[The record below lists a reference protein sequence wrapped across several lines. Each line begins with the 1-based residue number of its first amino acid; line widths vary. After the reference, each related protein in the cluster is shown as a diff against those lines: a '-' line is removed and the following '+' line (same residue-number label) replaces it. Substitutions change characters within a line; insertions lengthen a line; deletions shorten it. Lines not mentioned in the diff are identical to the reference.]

1 MVGEFII
8 EANDRL
14 FVCKRKIRESDIK
27 KITDWED
34 VLKKLYNVDR
44 IFRKDG
50 LLFLVKDIE
59 DISELEVNNDWKR
72 KVVNRPIQ

>member
-14 FVCKRKIRESDIK
+14 FICKRKIRESDIN
-27 KITDWED
+27 KIPDWEG
-34 VLKKLYNVDR
+34 VLRKLYNVDR

-59 DISELEVNNDWKR
+59 EAEVVNDWKR
-72 KVVNRPIQ
+72 KVVNRTIQ

>member
-14 FVCKRKIRESDIK
+14 FICKRKMRESDIN

-34 VLKKLYNVDR
+34 VLRKLYNVDR

-59 DISELEVNNDWKR
+59 EAEVTND
-72 KVVNRPIQ
+72 

>member
-1 MVGEFII
+1 LVGEFII

-59 DISELEVNNDWKR
+59 DISELEVNND
-72 KVVNRPIQ
+72 

>member
-8 EANDRL
+8 EANDKL
-14 FVCKRKIRESDIK
+14 FICKRKIRESDIK
-27 KITDWED
+27 KISDWED
-34 VLKKLYNVDR
+34 VLKKLYSVDR

-59 DISELEVNNDWKR
+59 DVTEL
-72 KVVNRPIQ
+72 Q

>member
-14 FVCKRKIRESDIK
+14 FICKRKIRESDIN
-27 KITDWED
+27 KIPDWED
-34 VLKKLYNVDR
+34 VLRKLYNVDR

-59 DISELEVNNDWKR
+59 EAEVTNDWTW

>member
-8 EANDRL
+8 EANDKL
-14 FVCKRKIRESDIK
+14 FICKRKIRESDIN
-27 KITDWED
+27 KIPDWED
-34 VLKKLYNVDR
+34 ILKKLYNVDR

-59 DISELEVNNDWKR
+59 DISELEVSND
-72 KVVNRPIQ
+72 

>member
-8 EANDRL
+8 EANDKL
-14 FVCKRKIRESDIK
+14 FICKRKIRESDIN
-27 KITDWED
+27 KIPDWED
-34 VLKKLYNVDR
+34 ILKKLYNVDR

-59 DISELEVNNDWKR
+59 DISELEVSNDWKR

>member
-14 FVCKRKIRESDIK
+14 FICKRKIRESDIN
-27 KITDWED
+27 KIPDWED
-34 VLKKLYNVDR
+34 VLRKLYNVDR

-59 DISELEVNNDWKR
+59 EAEMNND
-72 KVVNRPIQ
+72 

>member
-14 FVCKRKIRESDIK
+14 FICKRKIRESDIN
-27 KITDWED
+27 KIPEWED
-34 VLKKLYNVDR
+34 VLRKLYNVDR

-59 DISELEVNNDWKR
+59 EAEVVNDWKR
-72 KVVNRPIQ
+72 KVVNRTIQ

>member
-14 FVCKRKIRESDIK
+14 FICKRKIRESDIN
-27 KITDWED
+27 KIPDWED
-34 VLKKLYNVDR
+34 ILRKLYNVDR

-59 DISELEVNNDWKR
+59 EVEVINDWKR
-72 KVVNRPIQ
+72 KVANRTIQ

>member
-14 FVCKRKIRESDIK
+14 FICKRKIRESDIN
-27 KITDWED
+27 KIPEWED
-34 VLKKLYNVDR
+34 VLRKLYNVDR

-59 DISELEVNNDWKR
+59 EAEVIND
-72 KVVNRPIQ
+72 

>member
-14 FVCKRKIRESDIK
+14 FICKRKIRESDIN
-27 KITDWED
+27 KIPDWED
-34 VLKKLYNVDR
+34 VLRKLYNVDR

-59 DISELEVNNDWKR
+59 EAEVTND
-72 KVVNRPIQ
+72 

>member
-14 FVCKRKIRESDIK
+14 FICKRKIRESDIN
-27 KITDWED
+27 KIPDWED
-34 VLKKLYNVDR
+34 VLRKLYNVDR

-59 DISELEVNNDWKR
+59 EVEVTNDWKR
-72 KVVNRPIQ
+72 KVVNRTIQ

>member
-1 MVGEFII
+1 LVGEFII

-14 FVCKRKIRESDIK
+14 FICKRKIRESDIN
-27 KITDWED
+27 KIPEWED
-34 VLKKLYNVDR
+34 VLRKLYNVDR

-59 DISELEVNNDWKR
+59 EAEVIND
-72 KVVNRPIQ
+72 

>member
-14 FVCKRKIRESDIK
+14 FICKRKIRESDIN
-27 KITDWED
+27 KIPDWED
-34 VLKKLYNVDR
+34 VLRKLYNVDR

-50 LLFLVKDIE
+50 LLFLVKDI
-59 DISELEVNNDWKR
+59 DDVTELEVNNDWTWKEI
-72 KVVNRPIQ
+72 NRSIQ

>member
-59 DISELEVNNDWKR
+59 DISELEVNND
-72 KVVNRPIQ
+72 

>member
-1 MVGEFII
+1 LVGEFII

-14 FVCKRKIRESDIK
+14 FICKRKIRESDIK
-27 KITDWED
+27 KIPEWEE
-34 VLKKLYNVDR
+34 VLRKLYNVDR

-59 DISELEVNNDWKR
+59 EVEVTND
-72 KVVNRPIQ
+72 